1 MEESEE
7 ESEQEEVETEDE
19 EEEEEKQ
26 TGASSSL
33 AEVTCFLLC
42 MLVYSIVVQNPLLHF
57 SSFDYFQ
64 AGRAENKQGTG
75 LPPEEMQE
83 MMDQFTSIM
92 QQKFLSGEDHEH
104 LDYTKIDNDENL
116 DDHWL
121 REVGLD
127 AEEKYFGDD

>member
-42 MLVYSIVVQNPLLHF
+42 MFVYSTVVQNPL
-57 SSFDYFQ
+57 
-64 AGRAENKQGTG
+64 
-75 LPPEEMQE
+75 
-83 MMDQFTSIM
+83 FT
-92 QQKFLSGEDHEH
+92 F
-104 LDYTKIDNDENL
+104 
-116 DDHWL
+116 
-121 REVGLD
+121 
-127 AEEKYFGDD
+127 

>member
-42 MLVYSIVVQNPLLHF
+42 WWSRE
-57 SSFDYFQ
+57 Q
-64 AGRAENKQGTG
+64 AGNSLTTG
-75 LPPEEMQE
+75 
-83 MMDQFTSIM
+83 
-92 QQKFLSGEDHEH
+92 G
-104 LDYTKIDNDENL
+104 
-116 DDHWL
+116 
-121 REVGLD
+121 D
-127 AEEKYFGDD
+127 ARYIHYY